1 LADNFFKH
9 FPVISY
15 SNNVCVNLLAKVGFR
30 KSLDKSYYTFHPYT
44 IEEGDRPDTIAYLY
58 YGDPG
63 FDWIVYFS
71 NDIVDPYYDWYMDSD
86 TFSRFIESKYGSV
99 YDAQSKV
106 KFYRTNY
113 YDDFSII
120 TPQYFN
126 ALSNKQK
133 SYWSPVTG
141 IDNKIVSYERKKEEV
156 VRSTNKTFTLDT
168 SLVGNTQF
176 ITNENV
182 FQESGGIKTAVG
194 NLKSLGSNTS
204 TMIIDNIVGSFS
216 NTLNIKGEESNANAS
231 VSLVTLTSTTI
242 SSEEINYYVPVSY
255 WDYENEKNE
264 QKKNILLLDVGFVEA
279 VTEEFKNLMSI

>member
-1 LADNFFKH
+1 MADNFFKH

-63 FDWIVYFS
+63 YDWIVYFS

-99 YDAQSKV
+99 YNAQTKI

-120 TPQYFN
+120 TPQYFS
-126 ALSNKQK
+126 ALSNIQK

-141 IDNKIVSYERKKEEV
+141 IDNRIVSYERKKEEV

-176 ITNENV
+176 TTNENV
-182 FQESGGIKTAVG
+182 FQESGGVKTAVG
-194 NLKSLGSNTS
+194 NLKSIGSNTS
-204 TMIIDNIVGSFS
+204 TLIVDNIIGSFS
-216 NTLNIKGEESNANAS
+216 NTLNVKGEQSSANAS

-242 SSEEINYYVPVSY
+242 SSEETNYYVPVSY
-255 WDYENEKNE
+255 WDYETEKNE
-264 QKKNILLLDVGFVEA
+264 QKKNILLLDVGYVEA
-279 VTEEFKNLMSI
+279 VTEEFKNLMSL